1 MGDEGEWK
9 TLLKSVKNKK
19 ITHKGR
25 HLEVSINLF
34 AFFEYLCFLHLFCF
48 KDKNL
53 FYFMANNLFI
63 LFSYLD
69 IFV

>member
-1 MGDEGEWK
+1 MCNISDNQSKQTMSGNEGEWK

-34 AFFEYLCFLHLFCF
+34 VL
-48 KDKNL
+48 
-53 FYFMANNLFI
+53 I
-63 LFSYLD
+63 
-69 IFV
+69 

>member
-1 MGDEGEWK
+1 MCNISDNQSNQTIMGDEGEWK

-34 AFFEYLCFLHLFCF
+34 AFFEYLCFF
-48 KDKNL
+48 
-53 FYFMANNLFI
+53 AFI
-63 LFSYLD
+63 LFQR
-69 IFV
+69 